1 MKISGTFCGREEEK
15 EGRGEEEEECNCFVG
30 CIGEN
35 VCIGLRCPKCPENIF
50 EEDSEV
56 PVETEQQEQASEF
69 GYSNQSLLVLID
81 FSGFPG
87 PGR

>member
-1 MKISGTFCGREEEK
+1 M
-15 EGRGEEEEECNCFVG
+15 
-30 CIGEN
+30 
-35 VCIGLRCPKCPENIF
+35 CIGLRCPKCPENIF